1 MQGYKHMKSD
11 DTNGK
16 ELSTARL
23 AACLV
28 GLLFGVTQLP
38 GGVAQE
44 QLADLMKEYLDTDRH
59 VYTVLERVPVRHW
72 GDRDLAAQFWQLRDE
87 ISKKTKTGKTQSHEE
102 VKSFADRF
110 EQSCSRVLS
119 QLKVNTAGTISFSR
133 AGKPVF
139 DAGPNKIVVYKDVPT
154 AVVLCVQPSGHSGSI
169 RVVTSPQEGIEI
181 DADVL
186 NQRSFFSDFSVL
198 TVTAH
203 CKPGMYDFRV
213 EFHANGQQTRSL
225 IPLEVCPSAFLKGS
239 LIRSSDKKPLA
250 AKIFVEDSDGRL
262 YAAPGEYN
270 YQTQNWYAYFQ
281 PRFSYADKAFSMP
294 LPPGRYHVTAMKGY
308 GYKDAEYDIDVEANE
323 TTDITV
329 YLEQM
334 TPLEERGWFAADL
347 HTHAKHFSLKML
359 RSEDINVV
367 ADTKYS
373 TEKAVPLAVNPEVS
387 DAPHLVFGQQE
398 IEHWNFGNSFYIN
411 IPHTVTDVQTQD
423 PVMTPM
429 FFYDQQCHELGGV
442 TLRWLR
448 SRPFAP
454 KGNGQQQPELAV
466 DIALGYLD
474 VWQVMDNSMQS
485 SLDTSEARWNGDGW
499 GRSSLYEHTYKTWYA
514 LMNCG
519 LRVPIS
525 AGTSYGRLS
534 RLGFNR
540 VYVKCAAELTL
551 EKFARALKRGDG
563 FVTNGPLL
571 WLKANGNLPGDG
583 LALDRAGPVELE
595 VEIYSRHPVNLVEIL
610 QNGNVIFSKRPTSF
624 GGHLTFEHTVQLEG
638 PSWFAARCFGT
649 YEPRYPHSGC
659 RNQFAHTNAS
669 FVTVADEMPGS
680 SRDAARFVSEIDQL
694 VAFVPSIPE
703 GLRKRSMQ
711 EFLRARMYFAH
722 VVNKNLHMPTNSPKH
737 D

>member
-1 MQGYKHMKSD
+1 MKSNS
-11 DTNGK
+11 TEGK
-16 ELSTARL
+16 DLSPARL
-23 AACLV
+23 NSRLIAFLLGVAH
-28 GLLFGVTQLP
+28 LFGGIAHGQLI
-38 GGVAQE
+38 
-44 QLADLMKEYLDTDRH
+44 DLMKEFLDTDQH
-59 VYTVLERVPVRHW
+59 VYNALERAPVRCW
-72 GDRDLAAQFWQLRDE
+72 GDRSLASQFWQLRNK
-87 ISKKTKTGKTQSHEE
+87 INTKTGTGNRPSHEE
-102 VKSFADRF
+102 MNGFVEQF
-110 EQSCSRVLS
+110 ERSCSRVLS

-133 AGKPVF
+133 TGKPVF
-139 DAGPNKIVVYKDVPT
+139 DVAPNKIVIYKDVPT
-154 AVVLCVQPSGHSGSI
+154 AVVLYVQPSGHSGSI
-169 RVVTSPQEGIEI
+169 RIDPSPQEGIEI

-198 TVTAH
+198 PITAH
-203 CKPGMYDFRV
+203 CKSGTYDLRV
-213 EFHANGQQTRSL
+213 EFHANGQQTGSRIS
-225 IPLEVCPSAFLKGS
+225 LEVRPSGFLKGS
-239 LIRSSDKKPLA
+239 LIRSSDKEPLA

-262 YAAPGEYN
+262 YIVPGEYN

-294 LPPGRYHVTAMKGY
+294 LPPGRYHITAMKGY
-308 GYKDAEYDIDVEANE
+308 GYKDAEYDIDVKANE
-323 TTDITV
+323 ITV
-329 YLEQM
+329 ITVSLEQM

-359 RSEDINVV
+359 RSEDINFV
-367 ADTKYS
+367 ADTRYS
-373 TEKAVPLAVNPEVS
+373 TEKAVPLAINPEVS
-387 DAPHLVFGQQE
+387 DAMHLVFGQQE

-411 IPHTVTDVQTQD
+411 IPHTVTGVQTLD
-423 PVMTPM
+423 PMMTPM

-466 DIALGYLD
+466 DVALGYLD
-474 VWQVMDNSMQS
+474 VWQIMDNSMQS
-485 SLDTSEARWNGDGW
+485 SLDTPEARWNGDGW

-519 LRVPIS
+519 LRVPVS

-540 VYVKCAAELTL
+540 VYVKCDTGLTP
-551 EKFARALKRGDG
+551 EKFAHALKKGNG

-571 WLKANGNLPGDG
+571 WLRTNGRLPGDG
-583 LALDRAGPVELE
+583 VALDQPGPVELE
-595 VEIYSRHPVNLVEIL
+595 VEIHSRHPVELVEIL
-610 QNGNVIFSKRPTSF
+610 KNGQVKYSKRPTSF
-624 GGHLTFEHTVQLEG
+624 DGHLRFEHTVQVDG

-669 FVTVADEMPGS
+669 FVTVAEKMPGS
-680 SRDAARFVSEIDQL
+680 SRDATRFVAEIDRL
-694 VAFVPSIPE
+694 VDFVPSIPE
-703 GLRKRSMQ
+703 GLRRKSMQ
-711 EFLRARMYFAH
+711 EFLRARTYFDN
-722 VVNKNLHMPTNSPKH
+722 VVNKNLHMPTNSPKR